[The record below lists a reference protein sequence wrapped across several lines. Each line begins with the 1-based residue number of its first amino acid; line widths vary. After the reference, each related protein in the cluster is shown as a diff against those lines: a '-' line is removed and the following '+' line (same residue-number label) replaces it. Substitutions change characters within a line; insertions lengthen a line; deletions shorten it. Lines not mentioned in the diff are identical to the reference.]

1 MNISDIA
8 KLAGVSRA
16 AVSRYLNQGYLSEEK
31 SERIRRVIEETGYV
45 PSTQA
50 QMLRTKKS
58 RLLGVIVPKISSEA
72 VSRIM
77 DGITVTAE
85 ARGYQTLLANTDN
98 RPEKE
103 LEYLNLF
110 SNKQVDGVIFIATM
124 FTDKHK
130 KMLADMKLPLVL
142 TGQQLAGY
150 SCIYHD
156 DYGGSLELVRLMV
169 EAGCKRI
176 GFIGVD
182 DSDLAAGL
190 GRRQGYMAALQAA
203 GLPVREELM
212 RKGAFSMENGSE
224 NMGLLL
230 REEPELDGVFCA
242 TDSIAVG
249 AMSCLRARGIRVPE
263 QISVTGV
270 GDTRMSRVV
279 TPGLATLHLYYKTSG
294 IEACRLLID
303 KIDGRNTAIQER
315 KLGYEIIR
323 RDSVKKIGQI

>member
-16 AVSRYLNQGYLSEEK
+16 AVSRYLNQGYISEEK
-31 SERIRRVIEETGYV
+31 SERIRKVIEETGYV

-72 VSRIM
+72 VSRIA
-77 DGITVTAE
+77 DGISVTAE
-85 ARGYQTLLANTDN
+85 AKGYQILLANTDN

-110 SNKQVDGVIFIATM
+110 SDKQVDGVIFIATI

-130 KMLADMKLPLVL
+130 KLLAEMKIPVVIV
-142 TGQQLAGY
+142 GQQLAGY

-156 DYGGSLELVRLMV
+156 DYNGSKDLTGLMLT
-169 EAGCKRI
+169 AGCEKI
-176 GFIGVD
+176 GYIGVD
-182 DSDLAAGL
+182 DRDAAAGMA
-190 GRRQGYMAALQAA
+190 RRMGYQDALKEA
-203 GLPVREELM
+203 GVPVREEIVK
-212 RKGAFSMENGSE
+212 RGAFSIENGYQ
-224 NMGLLL
+224 NMELLL
-230 REEPELDGVFCA
+230 EEEPGLDGVYCA

-249 AMSCLRARGIRVPE
+249 ALTYLRERGIRVPE

-270 GDTRMSRVV
+270 GDTRMSKVV
-279 TPGLATLHLYYKTSG
+279 TPGLATMHLYYKTSG
-294 IEACRLLID
+294 IEACAMLIQ
-303 KIDGRNTAIQER
+303 KIAGHDSEIRSL

-323 RDSVKKIGQI
+323 RDSVRKIG

>member
-77 DGITVTAE
+77 DGISVTAE
-85 ARGYQTLLANTDN
+85 AHGYQTLLANTDN

-110 SNKQVDGVIFIATM
+110 SNKQVDGVIFIATI
-124 FTDKHK
+124 FTDSHK
-130 KMLADMKLPLVL
+130 RMLADMKLPIVLV
-142 TGQQLAGY
+142 GQQLAGY
-150 SCIYHD
+150 SCVYHD
-156 DYGGSLELVRLMV
+156 DYGGSLELAGLMA
-169 EAGCKRI
+169 EAGCRRI

-190 GRRQGYMAALQAA
+190 ARRQGYMAALRSA
-203 GLPVREELM
+203 GLPVREALM
-212 RKGAFSMENGSE
+212 RKGAFSMENGYE
-224 NMGLLL
+224 NMELLL

-249 AMSCLRARGIRVPE
+249 AMSYLRKQGICVPD

-270 GDTRMSRVV
+270 GDTRMSKVV
-279 TPGLATLHLYYKTSG
+279 TPSLATMHLQYKTSG
-294 IEACRLLID
+294 IEACTMLIG
-303 KIDGRNTAIQER
+303 KIAGQNPQLQEL

-323 RDSVKKIGQI
+323 RDSVRKIS

>member
-31 SERIRRVIEETGYV
+31 SERIRKVVEDTGYV

-58 RLLGVIVPKISSEA
+58 GLLGVIVPKISSEA
-72 VSRIM
+72 VSRIA

-85 ARGYQTLLANTDN
+85 AHGYQILLANTDN
-98 RPEKE
+98 RLEKE

-110 SNKQVDGVIFIATM
+110 SSKQVDGVIFIATI
-124 FTDKHK
+124 FTDAHK
-130 KMLADMKLPLVL
+130 KMLAGMKLPVVII
-142 TGQQLAGY
+142 GQQLAGY
-150 SCIYHD
+150 SCVYHD
-156 DYGGSLELVRLMV
+156 DYNGSRELTRLMV
-169 EAGCKRI
+169 EAGCQRI

-182 DSDLAAGL
+182 DRD
-190 GRRQGYMAALQAA
+190 QAA
-203 GLPVREELM
+203 GLSRRLGYQAVLEEAGYQVREELIK
-212 RKGAFSMENGSE
+212 KGGFTMDSGYQNMEE
-224 NMGLLL
+224 LLGTES
-230 REEPELDGVFCA
+230 RLDGVYCA

-249 AMSCLRARGIRVPE
+249 VLSYLRERGVDVPQ

-270 GDTRMSRVV
+270 GDTRMSSVV
-279 TPGLATLHLYYKTSG
+279 TPGLATMHLYYKTSG
-294 IEACRLLID
+294 IEATAMLIR
-303 KIDGRNTAIQER
+303 KIADHDTEIKSI

-323 RDSVKKIGQI
+323 RDSVKKIG

>member
-85 ARGYQTLLANTDN
+85 ACGYQTLLANTDN

-110 SNKQVDGVIFIATM
+110 SNKQVDGVIFIATI
-124 FTDKHK
+124 FTDSHK
-130 KMLADMKLPLVL
+130 RMLAEMKLPIVLV
-142 TGQQLAGY
+142 GQQLAGY
-150 SCIYHD
+150 SCVYHD
-156 DYGGSLELVRLMV
+156 DYGGSVELARLMT
-169 EAGCKRI
+169 ETGCKRI

-190 GRRQGYMAALQAA
+190 ARRQGYMTALQSA

-212 RKGAFSMENGSE
+212 RKGAFSMENGYGSME
-224 NMGLLL
+224 QLL
-230 REEPELDGVFCA
+230 RAEPDLDGVFCA

-249 AMSCLRARGIRVPE
+249 AMSCLRKMGISVPE

-270 GDTRMSRVV
+270 GDTRMSKVV
-279 TPGLATLHLYYKTSG
+279 TPGLATMHLYYKTSG
-294 IEACRLLID
+294 IEACSMLIG
-303 KIDGRNTAIQER
+303 KIDGRNQEMQER

-323 RDSVKKIGQI
+323 RDSVRKIG